1 MSAFLSKES
10 SVAKPSYSRWLF
22 PPAALSIHLCIGQV
36 YAFSVFNNP
45 LTKLLGI
52 TESAAGDWTEEQI
65 VRTFSIA
72 IVFLGLSAMTF
83 GKWVERNG
91 PRRSMLAAAFCF
103 AGGFFVAALA
113 VKTHQL
119 WLLYLGYGVLGGC
132 GLGLGYISP
141 VSTLMKWFPDKPG
154 MATGMAIMGFGGGA
168 MIGSPLAVMLMEKY
182 ASVSS
187 NGVLETLLTMGT
199 LYFVFMMYGVFT
211 ARIPAPGWKP
221 AGWNP
226 DMVKKDKLI
235 TTNHVNAY
243 NAIKTRQF
251 WQLWLILCLNVTA
264 GIGLLAVA
272 SPMIQSVLGVTAA
285 VAGGFVGLLSLFNL
299 LGRFGWS
306 SFSDV
311 IGRKTVYIIY
321 LGLGSVVYFLI
332 PQIAT
337 LGSLLLF
344 VLSWGLIYSMYGGG
358 FATIPAYLKDLF
370 GTYQVGAIHGRLLTA
385 WSTAGILGPTLVV
398 YIKQR
403 ALNAGVAEAQ
413 SYNQVMYVMA
423 SLLIIGLISNLLVT
437 PVNKK
442 YHETEKSTK

>member
-10 SVAKPSYSRWLF
+10 SVAKPGYSRWLF

-52 TESAAGDWTEEQI
+52 TESAAGDWTEEQV

-182 ASVSS
+182 TTVNS
-187 NGVLETLLTMGT
+187 NGVYATLLTMGA
-199 LYFVFMMYGVFT
+199 LYFAFMMYGVFT

-221 AGWNP
+221 EGWNV
-226 DMVKKDKLI
+226 DMAKKDKLI
-235 TTNHVNAY
+235 TSNHVNAD

-251 WQLWLILCLNVTA
+251 WQLWIILCLNVTA

-299 LGRFGWS
+299 LGRIGWS
-306 SFSDV
+306 SFSDI
-311 IGRKTVYIIY
+311 IGRKTAYIIY
-321 LGLGSVVYFLI
+321 LGLGAVVYFLI

-337 LGSLLLF
+337 LGSLLVY
-344 VLSWGLIYSMYGGG
+344 VLTWGLIYSMYGGG
-358 FATIPAYLKDLF
+358 FSTIPAYLKDLF

-398 YIKQR
+398 FIKQR
-403 ALNAGVAEAQ
+403 ALAAGVPEAQ

-423 SLLIIGLISNLLVT
+423 GLLIIGLLSNLLVT

-442 YHETEKSTK
+442 YHEPETSKQ